1 MSEDTLI
8 TLEIN
13 DQSIQAKP
21 GQMLI
26 EVADAHGITVPRF
39 CYHNKLSVAAN
50 CRMCLVEVERAP
62 KPLPACATPI
72 ADGMKVWTR
81 SAKALAAQKGV
92 MEFLLINH
100 PLDCPICD
108 QGGECDLQ
116 EMAMGFGGDV
126 SRFSEGKRV
135 VRNKDL
141 GPLVSTDMTRCIH
154 CTRCVRFGEELA
166 GVVELGATGR
176 GEHTEIGT
184 YVQHALES
192 ELSGNVIDLCP
203 VGALTSSPFRYRAR
217 HWEMQNRDGIAM
229 HDALGSNITLQIRE
243 GKIMRVLPRENEL
256 LNECWLSDRDRFS
269 YLALESTDRLVHPE
283 IRNAQ
288 GQWVSTNWET
298 ALQAAAEGL
307 RKANPAQTAA
317 WVSPSSTLEE
327 LSLAT
332 RWMQA
337 MGVQGIEHRLRAQ
350 DFSATAAG
358 AMPGMSL
365 TPAELEQVDAAFV
378 IGSQFAHEQPL
389 LNMRLRKAALRGAQ
403 VSALNARSYR
413 FNMSLAQEWI
423 LSPAQW
429 ADALAQVLKA
439 LQEAGASSANF
450 PGLDALLQGVV
461 VSETARTIAMSLH
474 DAERPVVVFGA
485 LADSSSHAQTL
496 QQLTIALVGMTQ
508 AQFVWLPVGA
518 NRAAAAHVAAMPSD
532 GSNALGVQ
540 LEQGVAAA
548 LLLGIEPDHDI
559 ADARAMQVLRAAE
572 QVVALTAY
580 DSPALREVANVLLP
594 IAAFAETSGSQIN
607 ALGHAQ
613 SFAAAVA
620 APGEARPAWKV
631 LRVLANLS
639 GVEGFEESSSEEVR
653 DGALVTTAPAAPSL
667 GAWSVP
673 ASLAI
678 SDEMLAEQNIYA
690 IDMTVRRS
698 QALQGTPL
706 ARDDAQRMGGAA

>member
-1 MSEDTLI
+1 MSDDTLI
-8 TLEIN
+8 TIEIN
-13 DQSIQAKP
+13 DQPVQVQP

-26 EVADAHGITVPRF
+26 EVADAQGITVPRF
-39 CYHNKLSVAAN
+39 CYHSKLSVAAN

-62 KPLPACATPI
+62 KPLPACATPV

-81 SAKALAAQKGV
+81 SPKALAAQKGV

-229 HDALGSNITLQIRE
+229 HDALGSNITIQTRE
-243 GKIMRVLPRENEL
+243 GKVMRVLPRENDT

-269 YLALESTDRLVHPE
+269 YLALESADRLLQPQ

-288 GQWVSTNWET
+288 GQWVEAEWDA
-298 ALQAAAEGL
+298 ALEAAVHGL
-307 RKANPAQTAA
+307 RKADFSRAAA
-317 WVSPSSTLEE
+317 WLSPSSTLEE

-332 RWMQA
+332 RWMHA
-337 MGVQGIEHRLRAQ
+337 MGAQGVEHRLHAQ
-350 DFSATAAG
+350 DFSVTPLDAV
-358 AMPGMSL
+358 PGMSL
-365 TPAELEQVDAAFV
+365 TPAELEEVDAAFLL
-378 IGSQFAHEQPL
+378 GSQFAHEQPL
-389 LNMRLRKAALRGAQ
+389 LNMRLRKAALRGAT
-403 VSALNARSYR
+403 VSVLNARSYR
-413 FNMSLAQEWI
+413 FNMNLTNEW
-423 LSPAQW
+423 LLPAVQW
-429 ADALAQVLKA
+429 VDALAQIIKA
-439 LQEAGASSANF
+439 LQEAGVSTAGFA
-450 PGLDALLQGVV
+450 GLDAVLQGVS
-461 VSETARTIAMSLH
+461 VSDSARAIAASLH
-474 DAERPVVVFGA
+474 RAERPVVVLGA
-485 LADSSSHAQTL
+485 IADCASNAQAL
-496 QQLTIALVGMTQ
+496 RQLVIALVGMTQ

-518 NRAAAAHVAAMPSD
+518 NRAAAAHVGAMPSD
-532 GSNALGVQ
+532 GSHAMAAQ
-540 LEQGVAAA
+540 LEQGISAAV
-548 LLLGIEPDHDI
+548 LLGIEPDQDVSSSRGSE
-559 ADARAMQVLRAAE
+559 ALRAAE
-572 QVVALTAY
+572 HVVALTAY
-580 DSPALREVANVLLP
+580 DSPSLREVAHVLLP
-594 IAAFAETSGSQIN
+594 IAAFAETSGTQIN
-607 ALGHAQ
+607 ALGQVQ

-653 DGALVTTAPAAPSL
+653 DAALAIAPAAPSL

-673 ASLAI
+673 DALATP
-678 SDEMLAEQNIYA
+678 SATLVEQNIYA

-698 QALQGTPL
+698 QALQHTPL
-706 ARDDAQRMGGAA
+706 ARDEAQNAGGAA

>member
-1 MSEDTLI
+1 MSDDTLI

-13 DQSIQAKP
+13 DQPIQAKP

-26 EVADAHGITVPRF
+26 EVADAQGITVPRF

-126 SRFSEGKRV
+126 SRFAEGKRV

-229 HDALGSNITLQIRE
+229 HDALGSNITLQTRE
-243 GKIMRVLPRENEL
+243 GKIMRVLPRENDL

-269 YLALESTDRLVHPE
+269 YLALESADRLLAPE

-288 GQWVSTNWET
+288 GQWVRTDWET
-298 ALQAAAEGL
+298 ALQAAADGL
-307 RKANPAQTAA
+307 RKADPAQTAA
-317 WVSPSSTLEE
+317 WLSPSSTLEE

-337 MGVQGIEHRLRAQ
+337 VGVQGIEHRLRAQ
-350 DFSATAAG
+350 DFSASPAG

-413 FNMSLAQEWI
+413 FNLSLAQEWI

-429 ADALAQVLKA
+429 AEALAQVLKA

-461 VSETARTIAMSLH
+461 VSETARAIATSLRA
-474 DAERPVVVFGA
+474 AERPVVVLGA
-485 LADSSSHAQTL
+485 LADSASHAQTL
-496 QQLTIALVGMTQ
+496 QQLTLALVGMTQ
-508 AQFVWLPVGA
+508 AQFIWLPVGA

-532 GSNALGVQ
+532 GTNALAAQ
-540 LEQGVAAA
+540 LEQGVSAA

-559 ADARAMQVLRAAE
+559 ADARAMQALRAAD

-594 IAAFAETSGSQIN
+594 IAAFAETSGTQIN
-607 ALGHAQ
+607 ALAQAQ
-613 SFAAAVA
+613 SFTAAVA

-639 GVEGFEESSSEEVR
+639 GVDGFDESSSEEVR
-653 DGALVTTAPAAPSL
+653 DRALATAPAAPSL
-667 GAWSVP
+667 GAWSAP
-673 ASLAI
+673 TSLAA
-678 SDEMLAEQNIYA
+678 SGDALAEQNIYA

-698 QALQGTPL
+698 QALQRTPL